1 MQLKTTGRTNG
12 IGLALVVVVALLS
25 LVAFGCSGDGEVK
38 RTGPRLNK
46 DQLMEKGNAICTS
59 LDVEVTAIIDEL
71 VQSDKA
77 PTPKQSQEALREVVP
92 IYEDALNDLKRL
104 NPPEAD
110 EATIDQ
116 FIALNDKAFE
126 NLKEASKKPE
136 QAQVFLNSDDDPFR
150 PALEVADRYGLDGCG
165 TGGSRAKKNLTDAQ
179 KAEATKI
186 TVTSTEYAYSG
197 LPPQV
202 PSGPV
207 LFKFENKGTE
217 LHEMVVTKLSD
228 GQSLEQLLAL
238 VDAADPASDV
248 ANLGFSSA
256 GPEGSTELGVMTTP
270 GNYAIFCSL
279 LTRDGT
285 RHYAKGLA
293 TTLNFS

>member
-1 MQLKTTGRTNG
+1 MQLKKTGRTNG
-12 IGLALVVVVALLS
+12 IGLALVVVVALFS
-25 LVAFGCSGDGEVK
+25 LVAFGCSDDGEVK
-38 RTGPRLNK
+38 RTGPRLTK
-46 DQLMEKGNAICTS
+46 EQLIENGNAICAS

-77 PTPKQSQEALREVVP
+77 PTPKQSQEALRDVVP
-92 IYEDALNDLKRL
+92 IYEDVLNDLKRL

-110 EATIDQ
+110 EKTIDQ
-116 FIALNDKAFE
+116 FIALNDQAFE
-126 NLKEASKKPE
+126 TLKEAAKKPE

-150 PALEVADRYGLDGCG
+150 AALEVADRYGLDGCG
-165 TGGSRAKKNLTDAQ
+165 TGGSRAKKNLTDSQ

-186 TVTSTEYAYSG
+186 TVTSTEYVYSG

-217 LHEMVVTKLSD
+217 LHEMVVTKLGD

-238 VDAADPASDV
+238 VDAADPAGDV

-293 TTLNFS
+293 TTLNVS